1 MRCPVKDSLAVRGT
15 SLNDLPCRQP
25 SFITNVKVFHSFA
38 LLLPVSIV
46 LQIVLVSFWSSALPL
61 FHHPPAPAPLTP
73 PTNDIIIIRRIN
85 VNFYMLTETVT
96 TMKTKNDLHKLLLS
110 IDHRGYPAYKE
121 TRGKW
126 SYGNY
131 ILSIDHVQGDP
142 FASPSNVSVI
152 VPGSVARFPR
162 EYFAP
167 GHRLITLQDT
177 LLRLFGKEI
186 RGRERRRDGSGKSGL
201 IDVSRPGQEVLE
213 RTACRVDPRSGDV
226 TVRFEIGFP
235 ANGRSINA
243 RALIQILDEFLP
255 EAVSSSLICQN
266 IDAGKLLDAI
276 NLSDDQAYI
285 RSVLDQNG
293 LCAFVGDGSVLP
305 RVSGVSSLPMKDA
318 VPFVSPEAMAVTLTL
333 PHAGTMRG
341 MGVRKGVTLIVGGG
355 YHGKSTLL
363 GALEKGVYDHIRGD
377 GREYVITDG
386 SAVKVRAEDGR
397 CITNVDISLF
407 IRDLPNGKDTVRFST
422 EDASGSTSQAA
433 NVIESV
439 ESGAKLLLIDEDT
452 SATNF
457 MVRDELM
464 ARVVSGD
471 KEPITPFISRI
482 RDLYEKAGI
491 STILV
496 AGSSGAFFHVADTV
510 VQMDRYIPV
519 EITDRAKMAASGLD
533 SSAEAD
539 AGAPTDSD
547 SGSGTT
553 AASIPASASADVYRA
568 SGFRLPSVP
577 RVPNKNNALLRE
589 GRIKTKVLSNSSFLI
604 AHDELDLRGL
614 EQLVDREQVAALA
627 QVLKYMEL
635 HLIDGRTPFGEVV
648 DRMLA
653 LIDSRGLE
661 ELFDGS
667 TVRCGLAG
675 VRKAE
680 IAGMLNRYR
689 RL

>member
-1 MRCPVKDSLAVRGT
+1 META
-15 SLNDLPCRQP
+15 
-25 SFITNVKVFHSFA
+25 I
-38 LLLPVSIV
+38 
-46 LQIVLVSFWSSALPL
+46 
-61 FHHPPAPAPLTP
+61 
-73 PTNDIIIIRRIN
+73 DIISRRYSHN
-85 VNFYMLTETVT
+85 TRECPPLLALNSFTETVI
-96 TMKTKNDLHKLLLS
+96 TMKTKDDLRKLLLS
-110 IDHRGYPAYKE
+110 IDHRGYPAYKD

-152 VPGSVARFPR
+152 VPGRVARFPR
-162 EYFAP
+162 EYTAP
-167 GHRLITLQDT
+167 GHRLITLQDM
-177 LLRLFGKEI
+177 LLRLFDREI

-213 RTACRVDPRSGDV
+213 RTACRVDPDSGDV

-243 RALIQILDEFLP
+243 RPLIQILEEFLP
-255 EAVSSSLICQN
+255 AAVSSSLLYQN
-266 IDAGKLLDAI
+266 IDHTKLLDAI

-285 RSVLDQNG
+285 RGVLNQNG

-318 VPFVSPEAMAVTLTL
+318 VPFVSPEALAVSLTL

-363 GALEKGVYDHIRGD
+363 SALEKGVYDHIRGD
-377 GREYVITDG
+377 GREYVITDE

-397 CITNVDISLF
+397 SITNVDISLF
-407 IRDLPNGKDTVRFST
+407 IRDLPNGKDTAGFST

-439 ESGAKLLLIDEDT
+439 QAGAKLLLIDEDT

-482 RDLYEKAGI
+482 RDLYEEAGV

-510 VQMDRYIPV
+510 IQMDRYIPV
-519 EITDRAKMAASGLD
+519 EITERAKAAASGPD
-533 SSAEAD
+533 F
-539 AGAPTDSD
+539 APV
-547 SGSGTT
+547 
-553 AASIPASASADVYRA
+553 SASAGVYRA
-568 SGFRLPSVP
+568 SGFRLPSAP
-577 RVPNKNNALLRE
+577 RIPSKNKALLRE
-589 GRIKTKVLSNSSFLI
+589 GRIKTKVLSNNSFLL

-614 EQLVDREQVAALA
+614 EQLVDREQAAALA
-627 QVLKYMEL
+627 LVLKYMEL
-635 HLIDGRTPFGEVV
+635 HLIDGQTPFDEVV

-661 ELFDGS
+661 EVFDGS
-667 TVRCGLAG
+667 VVRCGLAG

-689 RL
+689 KL

>member
-1 MRCPVKDSLAVRGT
+1 META
-15 SLNDLPCRQP
+15 
-25 SFITNVKVFHSFA
+25 I
-38 LLLPVSIV
+38 
-46 LQIVLVSFWSSALPL
+46 
-61 FHHPPAPAPLTP
+61 
-73 PTNDIIIIRRIN
+73 DIISRRYSHN
-85 VNFYMLTETVT
+85 TRECPPLLALNSFTETVI
-96 TMKTKNDLHKLLLS
+96 TMKTKDDLRKLLLS
-110 IDHRGYPAYKE
+110 IDHRGYPAYKD

-152 VPGSVARFPR
+152 VPGRVARFPR
-162 EYFAP
+162 EYTAP
-167 GHRLITLQDT
+167 GHRLITLQDM
-177 LLRLFGKEI
+177 LLRLFDREI

-213 RTACRVDPRSGDV
+213 RTACRVDPDSGDV

-243 RALIQILDEFLP
+243 RPLIQILEEFLP
-255 EAVSSSLICQN
+255 AAVSSSLLYQN
-266 IDAGKLLDAI
+266 IDHRKLLDAI

-285 RSVLDQNG
+285 RCVLNQNG

-318 VPFVSPEAMAVTLTL
+318 VPFVSPEALAVSLTL

-363 GALEKGVYDHIRGD
+363 SALEKGVYDHIRGD
-377 GREYVITDG
+377 GREYVITDE

-397 CITNVDISLF
+397 SITNVDISLF
-407 IRDLPNGKDTVRFST
+407 IRDLPNGKDTAGFST

-439 ESGAKLLLIDEDT
+439 QAGAKLLLIDEDT

-482 RDLYEKAGI
+482 RDLYEEAGV

-510 VQMDRYIPV
+510 IQMDRYIPV
-519 EITDRAKMAASGLD
+519 EITERAKAAASGPD
-533 SSAEAD
+533 F
-539 AGAPTDSD
+539 APV
-547 SGSGTT
+547 
-553 AASIPASASADVYRA
+553 SASAGVYRA
-568 SGFRLPSVP
+568 SGFRLPSAP
-577 RVPNKNNALLRE
+577 RIPSKNKALLRE
-589 GRIKTKVLSNSSFLI
+589 GRIKTKVLSNNSFLLS
-604 AHDELDLRGL
+604 HDEVDLRGL
-614 EQLVDREQVAALA
+614 EQLVDREQVAALS
-627 QVLKYMEL
+627 QILKYMEL
-635 HLIDGRTPFGEVV
+635 HLADGRTSFEEVV
-648 DRMLA
+648 DRILA
-653 LIDSRGLE
+653 LIDSQGLE

-667 TVRCGLAG
+667 TVRCGLAS
-675 VRKAE
+675 VRRAE

-689 RL
+689 KL

>member
-1 MRCPVKDSLAVRGT
+1 META
-15 SLNDLPCRQP
+15 
-25 SFITNVKVFHSFA
+25 I
-38 LLLPVSIV
+38 
-46 LQIVLVSFWSSALPL
+46 
-61 FHHPPAPAPLTP
+61 
-73 PTNDIIIIRRIN
+73 DIISRRYSHN
-85 VNFYMLTETVT
+85 TRECPPLLALNSFTETVI
-96 TMKTKNDLHKLLLS
+96 TMKTKDDLRKLLLS
-110 IDHRGYPAYKE
+110 IDHRGYPAYKD

-152 VPGSVARFPR
+152 VPGRVARFPR
-162 EYFAP
+162 EYTAP
-167 GHRLITLQDT
+167 GHRLITLQDM
-177 LLRLFGKEI
+177 LLRLFDREI

-213 RTACRVDPRSGDV
+213 RTACRVDPDSGDV

-243 RALIQILDEFLP
+243 RPLIQILEEFLP
-255 EAVSSSLICQN
+255 AAVSSSLLYQN
-266 IDAGKLLDAI
+266 IDRRKLLDAI

-285 RSVLDQNG
+285 RGVLNQNG

-318 VPFVSPEAMAVTLTL
+318 VPFVSPEALAVSLTL

-363 GALEKGVYDHIRGD
+363 SALEKGVYDHIRGD
-377 GREYVITDG
+377 GREYVITDE

-397 CITNVDISLF
+397 SITNVDISLF
-407 IRDLPNGKDTVRFST
+407 IRDLPNGKDTAGFST

-439 ESGAKLLLIDEDT
+439 QAGAKLLLIDEAT

-482 RDLYEKAGI
+482 RDLYEEAGV

-510 VQMDRYIPV
+510 IQMDRYIPV
-519 EITDRAKMAASGLD
+519 EITERAKAAASGPD
-533 SSAEAD
+533 F
-539 AGAPTDSD
+539 APV
-547 SGSGTT
+547 
-553 AASIPASASADVYRA
+553 SASAGVYRA
-568 SGFRLPSVP
+568 SGFRLPSAP
-577 RVPNKNNALLRE
+577 RIPSKNKALLRE
-589 GRIKTKVLSNSSFLI
+589 GRIKTKVLSNNSFLL

-614 EQLVDREQVAALA
+614 EQLVDREQAAALA
-627 QVLKYMEL
+627 LVLKYMEL
-635 HLIDGRTPFGEVV
+635 HLIDGQTPFDEVV

-667 TVRCGLAG
+667 VVRCGLAG

-689 RL
+689 KL

>member
-1 MRCPVKDSLAVRGT
+1 MRTRAA
-15 SLNDLPCRQP
+15 
-25 SFITNVKVFHSFA
+25 HFA
-38 LLLPVSIV
+38 GLELY
-46 LQIVLVSFWSSALPL
+46 L
-61 FHHPPAPAPLTP
+61 F
-73 PTNDIIIIRRIN
+73 
-85 VNFYMLTETVT
+85 TETVI
-96 TMKTKNDLHKLLLS
+96 TMKTKDDLRKLLLS
-110 IDHRGYPAYKE
+110 IDHRGYPAYKD

-152 VPGSVARFPR
+152 VPGLVARFPR
-162 EYFAP
+162 EYTAP
-167 GHRLITLQDT
+167 GHRLITLQDM
-177 LLRLFGKEI
+177 LLRLFDREI

-213 RTACRVDPRSGDV
+213 RTACRVDPDSGDV

-243 RALIQILDEFLP
+243 RPLIQILEEFLP
-255 EAVSSSLICQN
+255 AAVSSSLLYQN
-266 IDAGKLLDAI
+266 IDHRKLLDAI

-285 RSVLDQNG
+285 RGVLNQNG

-318 VPFVSPEAMAVTLTL
+318 VPFVSPEALAVSLTL

-363 GALEKGVYDHIRGD
+363 SALEKGVYDHIRGD
-377 GREYVITDG
+377 GREYVITDE

-397 CITNVDISLF
+397 SITNVDISLF
-407 IRDLPNGKDTVRFST
+407 IRDLPNGKDTAGFST

-439 ESGAKLLLIDEDT
+439 QAGAKLLLIDEDT

-482 RDLYEKAGI
+482 RDLYEEAGV

-510 VQMDRYIPV
+510 IQMDRYIPV
-519 EITDRAKMAASGLD
+519 EITERAKAAASGPD
-533 SSAEAD
+533 F
-539 AGAPTDSD
+539 APV
-547 SGSGTT
+547 
-553 AASIPASASADVYRA
+553 SASAGVYRA
-568 SGFRLPSVP
+568 SGFRLPSAP
-577 RVPNKNNALLRE
+577 RIPSKNKALLRE
-589 GRIKTKVLSNSSFLI
+589 GRIKTKVLSNNSFLL

-614 EQLVDREQVAALA
+614 EQLVDREQAAALA
-627 QVLKYMEL
+627 LVLKYMEL
-635 HLIDGRTPFGEVV
+635 HLIDGQTPFDEVV

-667 TVRCGLAG
+667 VVRCGLAG

-689 RL
+689 KL

>member
-1 MRCPVKDSLAVRGT
+1 MRTRAA
-15 SLNDLPCRQP
+15 
-25 SFITNVKVFHSFA
+25 HFA
-38 LLLPVSIV
+38 G
-46 LQIVLVSFWSSALPL
+46 LQLYL
-61 FHHPPAPAPLTP
+61 F
-73 PTNDIIIIRRIN
+73 
-85 VNFYMLTETVT
+85 TETVI
-96 TMKTKNDLHKLLLS
+96 TMKTKDDLRKLLLS
-110 IDHRGYPAYKE
+110 IDHRGYPAYKD

-152 VPGSVARFPR
+152 VPGRVARFPR
-162 EYFAP
+162 EYTAP
-167 GHRLITLQDT
+167 GHRLITLQDM
-177 LLRLFGKEI
+177 LLRLFDREI

-213 RTACRVDPRSGDV
+213 RTACRVDPDSGDV

-243 RALIQILDEFLP
+243 RPLIQILEEFLP
-255 EAVSSSLICQN
+255 AAVSSSLLYQN
-266 IDAGKLLDAI
+266 IDHRKLLDAI

-285 RSVLDQNG
+285 RGVLNQNG

-318 VPFVSPEAMAVTLTL
+318 VPFVSPEALAVSLTL

-363 GALEKGVYDHIRGD
+363 SALEKGVYDHIRGD
-377 GREYVITDG
+377 GREYVITDE

-397 CITNVDISLF
+397 SITNVDISLF
-407 IRDLPNGKDTVRFST
+407 IRDLPNGKDTAGFST

-439 ESGAKLLLIDEDT
+439 QAGAKLLLIDEDT

-482 RDLYEKAGI
+482 RDLYEEAGV

-510 VQMDRYIPV
+510 IQMDRYIPV
-519 EITDRAKMAASGLD
+519 EITERAKAAASGPD
-533 SSAEAD
+533 F
-539 AGAPTDSD
+539 APV
-547 SGSGTT
+547 
-553 AASIPASASADVYRA
+553 SASAGVYRA
-568 SGFRLPSVP
+568 SGFRLPSAP
-577 RVPNKNNALLRE
+577 RIPSKNKALLRE
-589 GRIKTKVLSNSSFLI
+589 GRIKTKVLSNNSFLL

-614 EQLVDREQVAALA
+614 EQLVDREQAAALA
-627 QVLKYMEL
+627 LVLKYMEL
-635 HLIDGRTPFGEVV
+635 HLIDGQTPFDEVV

-667 TVRCGLAG
+667 TVRCGLAS
-675 VRKAE
+675 VRRAE

-689 RL
+689 KL

>member
-1 MRCPVKDSLAVRGT
+1 MK
-15 SLNDLPCRQP
+15 
-25 SFITNVKVFHSFA
+25 TNV
-38 LLLPVSIV
+38 
-46 LQIVLVSFWSSALPL
+46 
-61 FHHPPAPAPLTP
+61 
-73 PTNDIIIIRRIN
+73 
-85 VNFYMLTETVT
+85 
-96 TMKTKNDLHKLLLS
+96 DLRKLLLS
-110 IDHRGYPAYKE
+110 IDHRGYPAYKD

-126 SYGNY
+126 SFGNY

-142 FASPSNVSVI
+142 FAAPSNVSVI
-152 VPGSVARFPR
+152 VPGRVARFPQ
-162 EYFAP
+162 EYTAP
-167 GHRLITLQDT
+167 GYRLITLEDM
-177 LLRLFGKEI
+177 LLRLFGRELQ
-186 RGRERRRDGSGKSGL
+186 GRERRREGSGKSGL

-213 RTACRVDPRSGDV
+213 RTACRVDPGNGDV

-243 RALIQILDEFLP
+243 RPLIQILEEFLP
-255 EAVSSSLICQN
+255 AAVSSSLIYQN
-266 IDAGKLLDAI
+266 LDHRKLLDAI

-305 RVSGVSSLPMKDA
+305 RMSGVSSLPMKDA
-318 VPFVSPEAMAVTLTL
+318 VPFVSPEALAVSLTL

-363 GALEKGVYDHIRGD
+363 SALEKGVYDHIRGD

-397 CITNVDISLF
+397 SITNVDISLF

-433 NVIESV
+433 SVIESV
-439 ESGAKLLLIDEDT
+439 EAGAKLLLIDEDT

-464 ARVVSGD
+464 ARVVSGE

-482 RDLYEKAGI
+482 RDLYEKAGV

-496 AGSSGAFFHVADTV
+496 VGSSGAFFHVADTV

-519 EITDRAKMAASGLD
+519 EITDRAKEAAL
-533 SSAEAD
+533 AV
-539 AGAPTDSD
+539 D
-547 SGSGTT
+547 SGSG
-553 AASIPASASADVYRA
+553 SAPADVYRA
-568 SGFRLPSVP
+568 SGFRLPSAQ
-577 RVPNKNNALLRE
+577 RVPSKNNALLRE
-589 GRIKTKVLSNSSFLI
+589 GRIKTKVLSNNSFLL

-614 EQLVDREQVAALA
+614 EQLVDREQAASLA
-627 QVLKYMEL
+627 QILKYMEL
-635 HLIDGRTPFGEVV
+635 HLIDGRMSFEEAI

-667 TVRCGLAG
+667 TVRCGLAS

-680 IAGMLNRYR
+680 VAGMLNRYR
-689 RL
+689 KLS

>member
-1 MRCPVKDSLAVRGT
+1 META
-15 SLNDLPCRQP
+15 
-25 SFITNVKVFHSFA
+25 I
-38 LLLPVSIV
+38 
-46 LQIVLVSFWSSALPL
+46 
-61 FHHPPAPAPLTP
+61 
-73 PTNDIIIIRRIN
+73 DIISRRYSHN
-85 VNFYMLTETVT
+85 TRECPPLLALNSFTETVI
-96 TMKTKNDLHKLLLS
+96 TMKTKDDLRKLLLS
-110 IDHRGYPAYKE
+110 IDHRGYPAYKD

-152 VPGSVARFPR
+152 VPGRVARFPR
-162 EYFAP
+162 EYTAP
-167 GHRLITLQDT
+167 GHRLITLQDM
-177 LLRLFGKEI
+177 LLRLFDREI

-201 IDVSRPGQEVLE
+201 IDVSRPRQEVLE
-213 RTACRVDPRSGDV
+213 RTACRVDPDSGDV

-243 RALIQILDEFLP
+243 RPLIQILEEFLP
-255 EAVSSSLICQN
+255 AAVSSSLLYQN
-266 IDAGKLLDAI
+266 IDHRKLLDAI

-285 RSVLDQNG
+285 RGVLNQNG

-318 VPFVSPEAMAVTLTL
+318 VPFVSPEALTL
-333 PHAGTMRG
+333 PHAGTVRG

-363 GALEKGVYDHIRGD
+363 SALEKGVYDHIRGD
-377 GREYVITDG
+377 GREYVITDE

-397 CITNVDISLF
+397 SITNVDISLF
-407 IRDLPNGKDTVRFST
+407 IRDLPNGKDTAGFST

-439 ESGAKLLLIDEDT
+439 QAGAKLLLIDEDT

-482 RDLYEKAGI
+482 RDLYEEAGV

-510 VQMDRYIPV
+510 IQMDRYIPV
-519 EITDRAKMAASGLD
+519 EITERAKAAASGPD
-533 SSAEAD
+533 F
-539 AGAPTDSD
+539 APV
-547 SGSGTT
+547 
-553 AASIPASASADVYRA
+553 SASAGVYRA
-568 SGFRLPSVP
+568 SGFRLPSAP
-577 RVPNKNNALLRE
+577 RIPSKNKALLRE
-589 GRIKTKVLSNSSFLI
+589 GRIKTKVLSNNSFLL

-614 EQLVDREQVAALA
+614 EQLVDREQAAALA
-627 QVLKYMEL
+627 LVLKYMEL
-635 HLIDGRTPFGEVV
+635 HLIDGQTPFDEVV

-667 TVRCGLAG
+667 VVRCGLAG

-689 RL
+689 KL

>member
-1 MRCPVKDSLAVRGT
+1 
-15 SLNDLPCRQP
+15 
-25 SFITNVKVFHSFA
+25 
-38 LLLPVSIV
+38 
-46 LQIVLVSFWSSALPL
+46 
-61 FHHPPAPAPLTP
+61 
-73 PTNDIIIIRRIN
+73 
-85 VNFYMLTETVT
+85 
-96 TMKTKNDLHKLLLS
+96 MKTNEDLRKLLLS
-110 IDHRGYPAYKE
+110 IDHRGYPAYKD

-126 SYGNY
+126 SFGNY

-142 FASPSNVSVI
+142 FAAPSNVSVI
-152 VPGSVARFPR
+152 VPGRVARFPR
-162 EYFAP
+162 EYTDP
-167 GHRLITLQDT
+167 VHRLITLQDM
-177 LLRLFGKEI
+177 LLRLFGKEL
-186 RGRERRRDGSGKSGL
+186 RGRERRREGSGKSGL
-201 IDVSRPGQEVLE
+201 VDVSRPGQEVLE
-213 RTACRVDPRSGDV
+213 RTACRVDPGSGDV

-235 ANGRSINA
+235 ANGRTINA
-243 RALIQILDEFLP
+243 RPLIQILDEFLP
-255 EAVSSSLICQN
+255 EAVSSSLIYQN
-266 IDAGKLLDAI
+266 IDQGKLLDAI

-305 RVSGVSSLPMKDA
+305 RLSGVSSLPMKDA
-318 VPFVSPEAMAVTLTL
+318 VPFVSPKALAVSLTL
-333 PHAGTMRG
+333 PHAGTVRG

-363 GALEKGVYDHIRGD
+363 SALEKGVYDHIRGD

-397 CITNVDISLF
+397 SIRNVDISLF

-439 ESGAKLLLIDEDT
+439 EAGAKLLLIDEDT

-464 ARVVSGD
+464 AKVVSGD

-482 RDLYEKAGI
+482 RDLYEKAGV

-510 VQMDRYIPV
+510 VQMDKYIPV
-519 EITDRAKMAASGLD
+519 EITEKAKEAASSPDFG
-533 SSAEAD
+533 
-539 AGAPTDSD
+539 
-547 SGSGTT
+547 SGSV
-553 AASIPASASADVYRA
+553 SASADVYRA
-568 SGFRLPSVP
+568 SRFRLPSEL
-577 RVPNKNNALLRE
+577 RVPSKNNALLRE
-589 GRIKTKVLSNSSFLI
+589 GRVKTKLLSNNSFLLS
-604 AHDELDLRGL
+604 HDEVDLRGL
-614 EQLVDREQVAALA
+614 EQLVDREQAASLA
-627 QVLKYMEL
+627 QILKYMEL
-635 HLIDGRTPFGEVV
+635 HLVDGRTPFEEVV
-648 DRMLA
+648 DRILA

-667 TVRCGLAG
+667 TVRCGLAS
-675 VRKAE
+675 VRRAE

-689 RL
+689 KL

>member
-1 MRCPVKDSLAVRGT
+1 META
-15 SLNDLPCRQP
+15 
-25 SFITNVKVFHSFA
+25 I
-38 LLLPVSIV
+38 
-46 LQIVLVSFWSSALPL
+46 
-61 FHHPPAPAPLTP
+61 
-73 PTNDIIIIRRIN
+73 DIISRRYSHN
-85 VNFYMLTETVT
+85 TRECPPLLALNSFTETVI
-96 TMKTKNDLHKLLLS
+96 TMKTKDDLRKLLLS
-110 IDHRGYPAYKE
+110 IDHRGYPAYKD

-152 VPGSVARFPR
+152 VPGRVARFPR
-162 EYFAP
+162 EYTAP
-167 GHRLITLQDT
+167 GHRLITLQDM
-177 LLRLFGKEI
+177 LLRLFGREI
-186 RGRERRRDGSGKSGL
+186 RARERRRDGSGKSGL
-201 IDVSRPGQEVLE
+201 IDISRPGQEVLE
-213 RTACRVDPRSGDV
+213 RTACRVDPDSGDV

-243 RALIQILDEFLP
+243 RPLIQILEEFLP
-255 EAVSSSLICQN
+255 AAVSSSLLYQN
-266 IDAGKLLDAI
+266 IDHRKLLDAI

-285 RSVLDQNG
+285 RGVLNQNG

-318 VPFVSPEAMAVTLTL
+318 VPFVSPEALAVSLTL
-333 PHAGTMRG
+333 PHAGTVRG

-363 GALEKGVYDHIRGD
+363 SALEKGVYDHIRGD
-377 GREYVITDG
+377 GREYVITDE

-397 CITNVDISLF
+397 SITNVDISLF
-407 IRDLPNGKDTVRFST
+407 IRDLPNGKDTAGFST

-439 ESGAKLLLIDEDT
+439 QAGAKLLLIDEDT

-482 RDLYEKAGI
+482 RDLYEEAGV

-510 VQMDRYIPV
+510 IQMDRYIPV
-519 EITDRAKMAASGLD
+519 EITERAKAAASGPD
-533 SSAEAD
+533 F
-539 AGAPTDSD
+539 APV
-547 SGSGTT
+547 
-553 AASIPASASADVYRA
+553 SASAGVYRA
-568 SGFRLPSVP
+568 SGFRLPSAP
-577 RVPNKNNALLRE
+577 RIPSKNKALLRE
-589 GRIKTKVLSNSSFLI
+589 GRIKTKVLSNNSFLL

-614 EQLVDREQVAALA
+614 EQLVDREQAAALA
-627 QVLKYMEL
+627 LVLKYMEL
-635 HLIDGRTPFGEVV
+635 HLIDGQTPFDEVV

-667 TVRCGLAG
+667 VVRCGLAG

-689 RL
+689 KL

>member
-1 MRCPVKDSLAVRGT
+1 METAIDIPLLA
-15 SLNDLPCRQP
+15 LN
-25 SFITNVKVFHSFA
+25 SF
-38 LLLPVSIV
+38 
-46 LQIVLVSFWSSALPL
+46 
-61 FHHPPAPAPLTP
+61 
-73 PTNDIIIIRRIN
+73 
-85 VNFYMLTETVT
+85 TETVI
-96 TMKTKNDLHKLLLS
+96 TMKTKDDLRKLLLS
-110 IDHRGYPAYKE
+110 IDHRGYPAYKD

-152 VPGSVARFPR
+152 VPGRVARFPR
-162 EYFAP
+162 EYTAP
-167 GHRLITLQDT
+167 GHRLITLQDM
-177 LLRLFGKEI
+177 LLRLFDREI

-213 RTACRVDPRSGDV
+213 RTACRVDPDSGDV

-243 RALIQILDEFLP
+243 RPLIQILEEFLP
-255 EAVSSSLICQN
+255 AAVSSSLLYQN
-266 IDAGKLLDAI
+266 IDHRKLLDAI

-285 RSVLDQNG
+285 RGVLNQNG

-318 VPFVSPEAMAVTLTL
+318 VPFVSPEALAVSLTL

-363 GALEKGVYDHIRGD
+363 SALEKGVYDHIRGD
-377 GREYVITDG
+377 GREYVITDE

-397 CITNVDISLF
+397 SITNVDISLF
-407 IRDLPNGKDTVRFST
+407 IRDLPNGKDTAGFST

-439 ESGAKLLLIDEDT
+439 QAGAKLLLIDEDT

-482 RDLYEKAGI
+482 RDLYEEAGV

-510 VQMDRYIPV
+510 IQMDRYIPV
-519 EITDRAKMAASGLD
+519 EITERAKAAASGPD
-533 SSAEAD
+533 F
-539 AGAPTDSD
+539 APV
-547 SGSGTT
+547 
-553 AASIPASASADVYRA
+553 SASAGVYRA
-568 SGFRLPSVP
+568 SGFRLPSAP
-577 RVPNKNNALLRE
+577 RIPSKNKALLRE
-589 GRIKTKVLSNSSFLI
+589 GRIKTKVLSNNSFLL

-614 EQLVDREQVAALA
+614 EQLVDREQAAALA
-627 QVLKYMEL
+627 LVLKYMEL
-635 HLIDGRTPFGEVV
+635 HLIDGQTPFDEVV

-667 TVRCGLAG
+667 VVRCGLAG

-689 RL
+689 KL

>member
-1 MRCPVKDSLAVRGT
+1 META
-15 SLNDLPCRQP
+15 
-25 SFITNVKVFHSFA
+25 I
-38 LLLPVSIV
+38 
-46 LQIVLVSFWSSALPL
+46 
-61 FHHPPAPAPLTP
+61 
-73 PTNDIIIIRRIN
+73 DIISRRYSHN
-85 VNFYMLTETVT
+85 TRECPPLLALNSFTETVI
-96 TMKTKNDLHKLLLS
+96 TMKTKDDLRKLLLS
-110 IDHRGYPAYKE
+110 IDHRGYPAYKD

-142 FASPSNVSVI
+142 FASPSNISVI
-152 VPGSVARFPR
+152 VPGRVARFPR
-162 EYFAP
+162 EYTAP
-167 GHRLITLQDT
+167 GHRLITLQDM
-177 LLRLFGKEI
+177 LLRLFDREI

-213 RTACRVDPRSGDV
+213 RTACRVDPDSGDV

-243 RALIQILDEFLP
+243 RPLIQILEEFLP
-255 EAVSSSLICQN
+255 AAVSSSLLYQN
-266 IDAGKLLDAI
+266 IDHRKLLDAI

-285 RSVLDQNG
+285 RGVLNQNG

-318 VPFVSPEAMAVTLTL
+318 VPFVSPEALAVSLTL

-363 GALEKGVYDHIRGD
+363 SALEKGVYDHIRGD
-377 GREYVITDG
+377 GREYVITDE

-397 CITNVDISLF
+397 SITNVDISLF
-407 IRDLPNGKDTVRFST
+407 IRDLPNGKDTAGFST

-439 ESGAKLLLIDEDT
+439 QAGAKLLLIDEDT

-482 RDLYEKAGI
+482 RDLYEEAGV

-510 VQMDRYIPV
+510 IQMDRYIPV
-519 EITDRAKMAASGLD
+519 EITERAKAAASGPD
-533 SSAEAD
+533 F
-539 AGAPTDSD
+539 APF
-547 SGSGTT
+547 
-553 AASIPASASADVYRA
+553 SASAGVYRA
-568 SGFRLPSVP
+568 SGFRLPSAP
-577 RVPNKNNALLRE
+577 RIPSKNKALLRE
-589 GRIKTKVLSNSSFLI
+589 GRIKTKVLSNNSFLL

-614 EQLVDREQVAALA
+614 EQLVDREQAAALA
-627 QVLKYMEL
+627 LVLKYMEL
-635 HLIDGRTPFGEVV
+635 HLIDGQTPFDEVV

-667 TVRCGLAG
+667 VVRCGLAG

-689 RL
+689 KL

>member
-1 MRCPVKDSLAVRGT
+1 
-15 SLNDLPCRQP
+15 
-25 SFITNVKVFHSFA
+25 
-38 LLLPVSIV
+38 
-46 LQIVLVSFWSSALPL
+46 
-61 FHHPPAPAPLTP
+61 
-73 PTNDIIIIRRIN
+73 
-85 VNFYMLTETVT
+85 
-96 TMKTKNDLHKLLLS
+96 MKTNEDLRKLLLS
-110 IDHRGYPAYKE
+110 IDHRGYPAYKD

-142 FASPSNVSVI
+142 FAAPSNVSVI
-152 VPGSVARFPR
+152 VPGRVARFPQ
-162 EYFAP
+162 EYTAP
-167 GHRLITLQDT
+167 GHRLITLQDM
-177 LLRLFGKEI
+177 LLRLFGKEL
-186 RGRERRRDGSGKSGL
+186 RGRERRREGSGKSGL
-201 IDVSRPGQEVLE
+201 VDVSRPGQEVLE
-213 RTACRVDPRSGDV
+213 RTACRVDPGSGDV

-235 ANGRSINA
+235 ANGRTINA
-243 RALIQILDEFLP
+243 RPLIQILDEFLP
-255 EAVSSSLICQN
+255 EAVSSSLIYQN
-266 IDAGKLLDAI
+266 IDQGKLLDAI

-305 RVSGVSSLPMKDA
+305 RLSGVSSLPMKDA
-318 VPFVSPEAMAVTLTL
+318 VPFVSPEALAVSLTL
-333 PHAGTMRG
+333 PHAGTVRG

-363 GALEKGVYDHIRGD
+363 SALEKGVYDHIRGD

-397 CITNVDISLF
+397 SIKDVDISLF

-439 ESGAKLLLIDEDT
+439 EAGAKLLLIDEDT

-464 ARVVSGD
+464 AKVVSGD

-482 RDLYEKAGI
+482 RDLYEKAGV

-510 VQMDRYIPV
+510 VQMDKYIPV
-519 EITDRAKMAASGLD
+519 EITEKAKEAASAIESSSGFSQD
-533 SSAEAD
+533 S
-539 AGAPTDSD
+539 AP
-547 SGSGTT
+547 GT
-553 AASIPASASADVYRA
+553 ASTPADVYRA
-568 SGFRLPSVP
+568 PGFSLPAALRIPS
-577 RVPNKNNALLRE
+577 KNNALLRE
-589 GRIKTKVLSNSSFLI
+589 GRVKTKVLSNNSFLLS
-604 AHDELDLRGL
+604 HDEVDLRGL
-614 EQLVDREQVAALA
+614 EQLVDREQVAALS
-627 QVLKYMEL
+627 QILKYMEL
-635 HLIDGRTPFGEVV
+635 HLVDGRTPFEEVV
-648 DRMLA
+648 DRILA

-667 TVRCGLAG
+667 TVRCGLAS
-675 VRKAE
+675 VRRAE

-689 RL
+689 KL

>member
-1 MRCPVKDSLAVRGT
+1 META
-15 SLNDLPCRQP
+15 
-25 SFITNVKVFHSFA
+25 I
-38 LLLPVSIV
+38 
-46 LQIVLVSFWSSALPL
+46 
-61 FHHPPAPAPLTP
+61 
-73 PTNDIIIIRRIN
+73 DIISRRYSHN
-85 VNFYMLTETVT
+85 TRECPPLLALNSFTETVI
-96 TMKTKNDLHKLLLS
+96 TMKTKDDLRKLLLS
-110 IDHRGYPAYKE
+110 IDHRGYPAYKD

-152 VPGSVARFPR
+152 VPGRVARFPR
-162 EYFAP
+162 EYTAP
-167 GHRLITLQDT
+167 GHRLITLQDM
-177 LLRLFGKEI
+177 LLRLFDREI

-213 RTACRVDPRSGDV
+213 RTACRVDPDSGDV

-243 RALIQILDEFLP
+243 RPLIQILEEFLP
-255 EAVSSSLICQN
+255 AAVSSSLLYQN
-266 IDAGKLLDAI
+266 IDRRKLLDAI

-285 RSVLDQNG
+285 RGVLNQNG

-318 VPFVSPEAMAVTLTL
+318 VPFVSPEALAVSLTL

-363 GALEKGVYDHIRGD
+363 SALEKGVYDHIRGD
-377 GREYVITDG
+377 GREYVITDE

-397 CITNVDISLF
+397 SITNVDISLF
-407 IRDLPNGKDTVRFST
+407 IRDLPNGKDTAGFST

-439 ESGAKLLLIDEDT
+439 QAGAKLLLIDEDT

-482 RDLYEKAGI
+482 RDLYEEAGV

-510 VQMDRYIPV
+510 IQMDRYIPV
-519 EITDRAKMAASGLD
+519 EITERAKAAASGPD
-533 SSAEAD
+533 F
-539 AGAPTDSD
+539 APV
-547 SGSGTT
+547 
-553 AASIPASASADVYRA
+553 SASAGVYRA
-568 SGFRLPSVP
+568 SGFRLPSAP
-577 RVPNKNNALLRE
+577 RIPSKNKALLRE
-589 GRIKTKVLSNSSFLI
+589 GRIKTKVLSNNSFLL

-614 EQLVDREQVAALA
+614 EQLVDREQAAALA
-627 QVLKYMEL
+627 LVLKYMEL
-635 HLIDGRTPFGEVV
+635 HLIDGQTPFDEVV

-667 TVRCGLAG
+667 VVRCGLAG

-689 RL
+689 KL

>member
-1 MRCPVKDSLAVRGT
+1 MKSKD
-15 SLNDLPCRQP
+15 DLR
-25 SFITNVKVFHSFA
+25 
-38 LLLPVSIV
+38 
-46 LQIVLVSFWSSALPL
+46 
-61 FHHPPAPAPLTP
+61 
-73 PTNDIIIIRRIN
+73 
-85 VNFYMLTETVT
+85 
-96 TMKTKNDLHKLLLS
+96 KLLLS
-110 IDHRGYPAYKE
+110 IDHRGYPAYKD

-126 SYGNY
+126 SFGNY

-142 FASPSNVSVI
+142 FAAPSNVSVI
-152 VPGSVARFPR
+152 VPGRVARFPR

-167 GHRLITLQDT
+167 GHRLITLQDM

-213 RTACRVDPRSGDV
+213 RTACRVDPQSGDV

-243 RALIQILDEFLP
+243 RALIQILEDFLP
-255 EAVSSSLICQN
+255 EAVSSSLIYQN
-266 IDAGKLLDAI
+266 INAGKLSDAI

-318 VPFVSPEAMAVTLTL
+318 VPFVSPEALAVSLTL

-341 MGVRKGVTLIVGGG
+341 MGVRKGVTLVVGGG

-397 CITNVDISLF
+397 SITNVDISLF

-439 ESGAKLLLIDEDT
+439 EAGAKLLLIDEDT

-482 RDLYEKAGI
+482 RDLYEKAGV

-510 VQMDRYIPV
+510 VQMDRYKPV
-519 EITDRAKMAASGLD
+519 EITDRAKEAASGRD
-533 SSAEAD
+533 FSS
-539 AGAPTDSD
+539 GTGGSSC
-547 SGSGTT
+547 SGSASGTG
-553 AASIPASASADVYRA
+553 AGFFSHSESGSASVSSPTGVYRA
-568 SGFRLPSVP
+568 PGFCLPSEP

-589 GRIKTKVLSNSSFLI
+589 GRIKTKVLSNSSFLL

-635 HLIDGRTPFGEVV
+635 HLIDGRASFGEVV

>member
-1 MRCPVKDSLAVRGT
+1 
-15 SLNDLPCRQP
+15 
-25 SFITNVKVFHSFA
+25 
-38 LLLPVSIV
+38 
-46 LQIVLVSFWSSALPL
+46 
-61 FHHPPAPAPLTP
+61 
-73 PTNDIIIIRRIN
+73 
-85 VNFYMLTETVT
+85 
-96 TMKTKNDLHKLLLS
+96 MKTNEDLRKLLLS
-110 IDHRGYPAYKE
+110 IDHRGYPAYKD

-126 SYGNY
+126 SFGNY

-142 FASPSNVSVI
+142 FAAPSNVSVI
-152 VPGSVARFPR
+152 VPGRVARFPR
-162 EYFAP
+162 EYTDP
-167 GHRLITLQDT
+167 VHRLITLQDM
-177 LLRLFGKEI
+177 LLRLFGKEL
-186 RGRERRRDGSGKSGL
+186 RGRERRREGSGKSGL
-201 IDVSRPGQEVLE
+201 VDVSRPGQEVLE
-213 RTACRVDPRSGDV
+213 RTACRVDPGSGDV

-235 ANGRSINA
+235 ANGRTINA
-243 RALIQILDEFLP
+243 RPLIQILDEFLP
-255 EAVSSSLICQN
+255 EAVSSSLIYQN
-266 IDAGKLLDAI
+266 IDQGKLLDAI

-305 RVSGVSSLPMKDA
+305 RLSGVSSLPMKDA
-318 VPFVSPEAMAVTLTL
+318 VPFVSPKALAVSLTL
-333 PHAGTMRG
+333 PHAGTVRG

-363 GALEKGVYDHIRGD
+363 SALEKGVYDHIRGD

-397 CITNVDISLF
+397 SIRNVDISLF

-439 ESGAKLLLIDEDT
+439 EAGAKLLLIDEDT

-464 ARVVSGD
+464 AKVVSGD

-482 RDLYEKAGI
+482 RDLYEKAGV

-510 VQMDRYIPV
+510 VQMDKYIPV
-519 EITDRAKMAASGLD
+519 EITEKAKEAASSPDFG
-533 SSAEAD
+533 
-539 AGAPTDSD
+539 
-547 SGSGTT
+547 SGSV
-553 AASIPASASADVYRA
+553 SASADVYRA
-568 SGFRLPSVP
+568 SRFRLPSEL
-577 RVPNKNNALLRE
+577 RVPSKNNALLRE
-589 GRIKTKVLSNSSFLI
+589 GRVKTKLLSNNSFLLS
-604 AHDELDLRGL
+604 HDEVDLRGL
-614 EQLVDREQVAALA
+614 EQLVDREQAASLA
-627 QVLKYMEL
+627 QILKYMEL
-635 HLIDGRTPFGEVV
+635 HLIDGRTPFEEVV
-648 DRMLA
+648 DRILA

-667 TVRCGLAG
+667 TVRCGLAS
-675 VRKAE
+675 VRRAE

-689 RL
+689 KL

>member
-1 MRCPVKDSLAVRGT
+1 
-15 SLNDLPCRQP
+15 
-25 SFITNVKVFHSFA
+25 
-38 LLLPVSIV
+38 
-46 LQIVLVSFWSSALPL
+46 
-61 FHHPPAPAPLTP
+61 
-73 PTNDIIIIRRIN
+73 
-85 VNFYMLTETVT
+85 
-96 TMKTKNDLHKLLLS
+96 MKTNEDLRKLLLS
-110 IDHRGYPAYKE
+110 IDHRGYPAYKD

-142 FASPSNVSVI
+142 FAAPSNVSVI
-152 VPGSVARFPR
+152 VPGRVARFPR
-162 EYFAP
+162 EYTDP
-167 GHRLITLQDT
+167 VHRLITLQDM
-177 LLRLFGKEI
+177 LLRLFGKEL
-186 RGRERRRDGSGKSGL
+186 RGRERRREGSGKSGL
-201 IDVSRPGQEVLE
+201 VDVSRPGQEVLE
-213 RTACRVDPRSGDV
+213 RTACRVDPGSGDV

-235 ANGRSINA
+235 ANGRTINA
-243 RALIQILDEFLP
+243 RPLIQILDEFLP
-255 EAVSSSLICQN
+255 EAVSSSLIYQN
-266 IDAGKLLDAI
+266 IDQGKLLDAI

-305 RVSGVSSLPMKDA
+305 RLSGVSSLPMKDA
-318 VPFVSPEAMAVTLTL
+318 VPFVSPEALAVSLTL
-333 PHAGTMRG
+333 PHAGTVRG

-363 GALEKGVYDHIRGD
+363 SALEKGVYDHIRGD

-397 CITNVDISLF
+397 SIKDVDISLF

-439 ESGAKLLLIDEDT
+439 EAGAKLLLIDEDT

-464 ARVVSGD
+464 AKVVSGD

-482 RDLYEKAGI
+482 RDLYEKAGV

-510 VQMDRYIPV
+510 VQMDKYIPV
-519 EITDRAKMAASGLD
+519 EITEKAKEAASAIESSSGFSQD
-533 SSAEAD
+533 S
-539 AGAPTDSD
+539 AP
-547 SGSGTT
+547 GT
-553 AASIPASASADVYRA
+553 ASTPADVYRA
-568 SGFRLPSVP
+568 PGFSLPAALRIPS
-577 RVPNKNNALLRE
+577 KNNALLRE
-589 GRIKTKVLSNSSFLI
+589 GRVKTKVLSNNSFLLS
-604 AHDELDLRGL
+604 HDEVDLRGL
-614 EQLVDREQVAALA
+614 EQLVDREQVAALS
-627 QVLKYMEL
+627 QILKYMEL
-635 HLIDGRTPFGEVV
+635 HLADGRTSFEEVV
-648 DRMLA
+648 DRILA

-667 TVRCGLAG
+667 TVRCGLAS
-675 VRKAE
+675 VRRAE

-689 RL
+689 KL

>member
-1 MRCPVKDSLAVRGT
+1 MGDHGAS
-15 SLNDLPCRQP
+15 
-25 SFITNVKVFHSFA
+25 
-38 LLLPVSIV
+38 
-46 LQIVLVSFWSSALPL
+46 PL
-61 FHHPPAPAPLTP
+61 YYNSKT
-73 PTNDIIIIRRIN
+73 
-85 VNFYMLTETVT
+85 YSETEI
-96 TMKTKNDLHKLLLS
+96 TMKTNEDLRKLLLS
-110 IDHRGYPAYKE
+110 IDHRGYPAYKD

-142 FASPSNVSVI
+142 FAAPSNVSVI
-152 VPGSVARFPR
+152 VPGRVARFPR
-162 EYFAP
+162 EYTAP
-167 GHRLITLQDT
+167 RNRLITLQDM
-177 LLRLFGKEI
+177 LLRLFGKEL
-186 RGRERRRDGSGKSGL
+186 RGRERRREGSGKSGL
-201 IDVSRPGQEVLE
+201 VDVSRPGQEVLE
-213 RTACRVDPRSGDV
+213 RTACCVDPDRGDV

-243 RALIQILDEFLP
+243 RPLIQILEEFLP
-255 EAVSSSLICQN
+255 EAVASSLIYQN
-266 IDAGKLLDAI
+266 IDHRKLLDAI

-305 RVSGVSSLPMKDA
+305 RMSGISSFPMRDA
-318 VPFVSPEAMAVTLTL
+318 VPFVSPEALAVSLTL

-341 MGVRKGVTLIVGGG
+341 MGVRKGITLIVGGG

-377 GREYVITDG
+377 GREYVITDR

-397 CITNVDISLF
+397 SIKDVDISLF

-457 MVRDELM
+457 MVRD
-464 ARVVSGD
+464 

-482 RDLYEKAGI
+482 RDLYEKAGV
-491 STILV
+491 SAILV

-510 VQMDRYIPV
+510 VQMDMYIPV
-519 EITDRAKMAASGLD
+519 EITEKAK
-533 SSAEAD
+533 E
-539 AGAPTDSD
+539 
-547 SGSGTT
+547 
-553 AASIPASASADVYRA
+553 AASIMKSGSAFSQDPTPETVSAPTDVYRA
-568 SGFRLPSVP
+568 PGFRLPSAL
-577 RVPNKNNALLRE
+577 RVPSKNNALLRE
-589 GRIKTKVLSNSSFLI
+589 GRVKTKVLSNNSFLLS
-604 AHDELDLRGL
+604 HDEVDLRGL
-614 EQLVDREQVAALA
+614 EQLVDREQVAALS
-627 QVLKYMEL
+627 QILKYMEL
-635 HLIDGRTPFGEVV
+635 HLADGRTSFEEVV
-648 DRMLA
+648 DRILA

-667 TVRCGLAG
+667 TVRCGLAS
-675 VRKAE
+675 VRRAE

-689 RL
+689 KL

>member
-1 MRCPVKDSLAVRGT
+1 MK
-15 SLNDLPCRQP
+15 
-25 SFITNVKVFHSFA
+25 
-38 LLLPVSIV
+38 
-46 LQIVLVSFWSSALPL
+46 
-61 FHHPPAPAPLTP
+61 
-73 PTNDIIIIRRIN
+73 TND
-85 VNFYMLTETVT
+85 
-96 TMKTKNDLHKLLLS
+96 DLRKLLLS
-110 IDHRGYPAYKE
+110 IDHRGYPAYKD

-126 SYGNY
+126 SFGNY

-152 VPGSVARFPR
+152 VPGRVARFPK
-162 EYFAP
+162 EYTAP
-167 GHRLITLQDT
+167 GHRLITLQDM
-177 LLRLFGKEI
+177 LLRLFGRELQ
-186 RGRERRRDGSGKSGL
+186 GRERRREGSGKSGL

-213 RTACRVDPRSGDV
+213 RTACRVDPGNGDV

-243 RALIQILDEFLP
+243 RPLIQILEEFLP
-255 EAVSSSLICQN
+255 AAVSSSLIYQN
-266 IDAGKLLDAI
+266 LDHRKLLDAI

-305 RVSGVSSLPMKDA
+305 RMSGVSSLPMKDA
-318 VPFVSPEAMAVTLTL
+318 VPFVSPEALAVSLTL

-363 GALEKGVYDHIRGD
+363 SALEKGVYDHIRGD

-397 CITNVDISLF
+397 SITNVDISLF

-433 NVIESV
+433 SVIESV
-439 ESGAKLLLIDEDT
+439 EAGAKLLLIDEDT

-464 ARVVSGD
+464 ARVVSGE

-482 RDLYEKAGI
+482 RDLYEKAGV

-519 EITDRAKMAASGLD
+519 EITDRAKAAAL
-533 SSAEAD
+533 AV
-539 AGAPTDSD
+539 D
-547 SGSGTT
+547 SGSG
-553 AASIPASASADVYRA
+553 SAPADVYRA
-568 SGFRLPSVP
+568 SGFRLPSAQ
-577 RVPNKNNALLRE
+577 RVPSKNNALLRE
-589 GRIKTKVLSNSSFLI
+589 GRIKTKVLSNNSFLL

-614 EQLVDREQVAALA
+614 EQLVDREQAASLA
-627 QVLKYMEL
+627 QILKYMEL
-635 HLIDGRTPFGEVV
+635 HLIDGRMSFEEAI

-667 TVRCGLAG
+667 TVRCGLAS

-680 IAGMLNRYR
+680 VAGMLNRYR
-689 RL
+689 KLS

>member
-1 MRCPVKDSLAVRGT
+1 META
-15 SLNDLPCRQP
+15 
-25 SFITNVKVFHSFA
+25 I
-38 LLLPVSIV
+38 
-46 LQIVLVSFWSSALPL
+46 
-61 FHHPPAPAPLTP
+61 
-73 PTNDIIIIRRIN
+73 DIISRRYSHN
-85 VNFYMLTETVT
+85 TRECPPLLALNSFTETVI
-96 TMKTKNDLHKLLLS
+96 TMKTKDDLRKLLLS
-110 IDHRGYPAYKE
+110 IDHRGYPAYKD

-152 VPGSVARFPR
+152 VPGRVARFPR
-162 EYFAP
+162 EYTAP
-167 GHRLITLQDT
+167 GHRLITLQDM
-177 LLRLFGKEI
+177 LLRLFDREI

-213 RTACRVDPRSGDV
+213 RTACRVDPDSGDV

-243 RALIQILDEFLP
+243 RPLIQILEEFLP
-255 EAVSSSLICQN
+255 AAVSSSLLYQN
-266 IDAGKLLDAI
+266 IDHRKLLDAI

-285 RSVLDQNG
+285 RGVLNQNG

-318 VPFVSPEAMAVTLTL
+318 VPFVSPEALAVSLTL

-363 GALEKGVYDHIRGD
+363 SALEKGVYDHIRGD
-377 GREYVITDG
+377 GREYVITDE

-397 CITNVDISLF
+397 SITNVDISLF
-407 IRDLPNGKDTVRFST
+407 IRDLPNGKDTAGFST

-439 ESGAKLLLIDEDT
+439 QAGAKLLLIDEDT

-482 RDLYEKAGI
+482 RDLYEEAGV

-510 VQMDRYIPV
+510 IQMDRYIPV
-519 EITDRAKMAASGLD
+519 EITERAKAAASGPD
-533 SSAEAD
+533 F
-539 AGAPTDSD
+539 APV
-547 SGSGTT
+547 
-553 AASIPASASADVYRA
+553 SASAGVYRA
-568 SGFRLPSVP
+568 SGFRLPSAP
-577 RVPNKNNALLRE
+577 RIPSKNKALLRE
-589 GRIKTKVLSNSSFLI
+589 GRIKTKVLSNNSFLL

-614 EQLVDREQVAALA
+614 EQLVDREQAAALA
-627 QVLKYMEL
+627 LVLKYMEL
-635 HLIDGRTPFGEVV
+635 HLIDGQTPFDEVV

-661 ELFDGS
+661 VLFDGS
-667 TVRCGLAG
+667 VVRCGLAG

-689 RL
+689 KL

>member
-1 MRCPVKDSLAVRGT
+1 META
-15 SLNDLPCRQP
+15 
-25 SFITNVKVFHSFA
+25 I
-38 LLLPVSIV
+38 
-46 LQIVLVSFWSSALPL
+46 
-61 FHHPPAPAPLTP
+61 
-73 PTNDIIIIRRIN
+73 DIISRRYSHN
-85 VNFYMLTETVT
+85 TRECPPLLALNSFTETVI
-96 TMKTKNDLHKLLLS
+96 TMKTKDDLRKLLLS
-110 IDHRGYPAYKE
+110 IDHRGYPAYKD

-152 VPGSVARFPR
+152 VPGRVARFPR
-162 EYFAP
+162 EYTAP
-167 GHRLITLQDT
+167 GHRLITLQDM
-177 LLRLFGKEI
+177 LLRLFDREI

-213 RTACRVDPRSGDV
+213 RTACRVDPDSGDV

-243 RALIQILDEFLP
+243 RPLIQILEEFLP
-255 EAVSSSLICQN
+255 AAVSSSLLYQN
-266 IDAGKLLDAI
+266 IDHRKLLDAI

-285 RSVLDQNG
+285 RGVLNQNG

-305 RVSGVSSLPMKDA
+305 RMSGVSSLPMKDA
-318 VPFVSPEAMAVTLTL
+318 VPFVSPEALAVSLTL

-363 GALEKGVYDHIRGD
+363 SALEKGVYDHIRGD
-377 GREYVITDG
+377 GREYVITDE

-397 CITNVDISLF
+397 SITNVDISLF
-407 IRDLPNGKDTVRFST
+407 IRDLPNGKDTAGFST

-439 ESGAKLLLIDEDT
+439 EAGAKLLLIDEDT

-482 RDLYEKAGI
+482 RDLYEEAGV

-510 VQMDRYIPV
+510 IQMDRYIPV
-519 EITDRAKMAASGLD
+519 EITERAKAAASGPD
-533 SSAEAD
+533 F
-539 AGAPTDSD
+539 APV
-547 SGSGTT
+547 
-553 AASIPASASADVYRA
+553 SASAGVYRA
-568 SGFRLPSVP
+568 SGFRLPSAP
-577 RVPNKNNALLRE
+577 RIPSKNKALLRE
-589 GRIKTKVLSNSSFLI
+589 GRIKTKVLSNNSFLL

-614 EQLVDREQVAALA
+614 EQLVDREQAAALA
-627 QVLKYMEL
+627 LVLKYMEL
-635 HLIDGRTPFGEVV
+635 HLIDGQTPFDEIV

-661 ELFDGS
+661 EVFDGS
-667 TVRCGLAG
+667 VVRCGLAG

-689 RL
+689 KL

>member
-1 MRCPVKDSLAVRGT
+1 MK
-15 SLNDLPCRQP
+15 
-25 SFITNVKVFHSFA
+25 TNV
-38 LLLPVSIV
+38 
-46 LQIVLVSFWSSALPL
+46 
-61 FHHPPAPAPLTP
+61 
-73 PTNDIIIIRRIN
+73 
-85 VNFYMLTETVT
+85 
-96 TMKTKNDLHKLLLS
+96 DLRKLLLS
-110 IDHRGYPAYKE
+110 IDHRGYPAYKD

-126 SYGNY
+126 SFGNY

-142 FASPSNVSVI
+142 FAAPSNVSVI
-152 VPGSVARFPR
+152 VPGRVARFPQ
-162 EYFAP
+162 EYTAP
-167 GHRLITLQDT
+167 GSRLITLEDM
-177 LLRLFGKEI
+177 LLRLFGKEL
-186 RGRERRRDGSGKSGL
+186 RGRERRREGSGKSGL
-201 IDVSRPGQEVLE
+201 IDVSHPGQEVLE
-213 RTACRVDPRSGDV
+213 RTACRVDPQSGDV

-243 RALIQILDEFLP
+243 RPLIQILEEFLP
-255 EAVSSSLICQN
+255 DAVSSSLFYQN
-266 IDAGKLLDAI
+266 IDHRKLLDAI

-305 RVSGVSSLPMKDA
+305 RLSGVSSLPMKDA
-318 VPFVSPEAMAVTLTL
+318 VPFVSPEALAVSLTL
-333 PHAGTMRG
+333 PHAGTVRG

-363 GALEKGVYDHIRGD
+363 SALEKGVYDHIRGD

-397 CITNVDISLF
+397 SIRNVDISLF

-439 ESGAKLLLIDEDT
+439 EAGAKLLLIDEDT

-464 ARVVSGD
+464 AKVVSGD

-482 RDLYEKAGI
+482 RDLYEKAGV

-519 EITDRAKMAASGLD
+519 EITERAKEAASSAD
-533 SSAEAD
+533 SAAVSK
-539 AGAPTDSD
+539 SD
-547 SGSGTT
+547 
-553 AASIPASASADVYRA
+553 SADVYRA
-568 SGFRLPSVP
+568 PGFRLPSAL
-577 RVPNKNNALLRE
+577 RVPSKNNALLHE
-589 GRIKTKVLSNSSFLI
+589 GRIKTKVLSNNSFLLS
-604 AHDELDLRGL
+604 HDELDLRGL
-614 EQLVDREQVAALA
+614 EQLADREQVAALA
-627 QVLKYMEL
+627 QILKYMEL
-635 HLIDGRTPFGEVV
+635 HLIDGRTPFEEVV
-648 DRMLA
+648 DRILA

-661 ELFDGS
+661 EMFDGS
-667 TVRCGLAG
+667 TVRCGLAC
-675 VRKAE
+675 VRRAE

-689 RL
+689 KL

>member
-1 MRCPVKDSLAVRGT
+1 MRTRAA
-15 SLNDLPCRQP
+15 
-25 SFITNVKVFHSFA
+25 HFA
-38 LLLPVSIV
+38 G
-46 LQIVLVSFWSSALPL
+46 LQLYL
-61 FHHPPAPAPLTP
+61 F
-73 PTNDIIIIRRIN
+73 
-85 VNFYMLTETVT
+85 TETVI
-96 TMKTKNDLHKLLLS
+96 TMKTKDDLRKLLLS
-110 IDHRGYPAYKE
+110 IDHRGYPAYKD

-152 VPGSVARFPR
+152 VPGRVARFPR
-162 EYFAP
+162 EYTAP
-167 GHRLITLQDT
+167 GHRLITLQDM
-177 LLRLFGKEI
+177 LLRLFDREI

-213 RTACRVDPRSGDV
+213 RTACRVDSDSGDV

-243 RALIQILDEFLP
+243 RPLIQILEEFLP
-255 EAVSSSLICQN
+255 AAVSSSLLYQN
-266 IDAGKLLDAI
+266 IDHRKLLDAI

-285 RSVLDQNG
+285 RGVLNQNG

-318 VPFVSPEAMAVTLTL
+318 VPFVSPEALAVSLTL

-363 GALEKGVYDHIRGD
+363 SALEKGVYDHIRGD
-377 GREYVITDG
+377 GREYVITDE

-397 CITNVDISLF
+397 SITNVDISLF
-407 IRDLPNGKDTVRFST
+407 IRDLPNGKDTAGFST

-439 ESGAKLLLIDEDT
+439 QAGAKLLLIDEDT

-482 RDLYEKAGI
+482 RDLYEEAGV

-510 VQMDRYIPV
+510 IQMDRYIPV
-519 EITDRAKMAASGLD
+519 EITERAKAAASGPD
-533 SSAEAD
+533 F
-539 AGAPTDSD
+539 APV
-547 SGSGTT
+547 
-553 AASIPASASADVYRA
+553 SASAGVYRA
-568 SGFRLPSVP
+568 SGFRLPSAP
-577 RVPNKNNALLRE
+577 RIPSKNKALLRE
-589 GRIKTKVLSNSSFLI
+589 GRIKTKVLSNNSFLL

-614 EQLVDREQVAALA
+614 EQLVDREQAAALA
-627 QVLKYMEL
+627 LVLKYMEL
-635 HLIDGRTPFGEVV
+635 HLIDGQTPFDEVV

-667 TVRCGLAG
+667 VVRCGLAG

-689 RL
+689 KL

>member
-1 MRCPVKDSLAVRGT
+1 MRTRAA
-15 SLNDLPCRQP
+15 
-25 SFITNVKVFHSFA
+25 HFA
-38 LLLPVSIV
+38 G
-46 LQIVLVSFWSSALPL
+46 LQLYL
-61 FHHPPAPAPLTP
+61 F
-73 PTNDIIIIRRIN
+73 
-85 VNFYMLTETVT
+85 TETVI
-96 TMKTKNDLHKLLLS
+96 TMKTKDDLRKLLLS
-110 IDHRGYPAYKE
+110 IDHRGYPAYKD

-152 VPGSVARFPR
+152 VPGRVARLPR
-162 EYFAP
+162 EYTAP
-167 GHRLITLQDT
+167 GHRLITLQDM
-177 LLRLFGKEI
+177 LLRLFDREI

-213 RTACRVDPRSGDV
+213 RTACRVDPDSGDV

-243 RALIQILDEFLP
+243 RPLIQILEEFLP
-255 EAVSSSLICQN
+255 AAVSSSLLYQN
-266 IDAGKLLDAI
+266 IDHRKLLDAI

-285 RSVLDQNG
+285 RGVLNQNG

-318 VPFVSPEAMAVTLTL
+318 VPFVSPEALAVSLTL

-363 GALEKGVYDHIRGD
+363 SALEKGVYDHIRGD
-377 GREYVITDG
+377 GREYVITDE

-397 CITNVDISLF
+397 SITNVDISLF
-407 IRDLPNGKDTVRFST
+407 IRDLPNGKDTAGFST

-439 ESGAKLLLIDEDT
+439 QAGAKLLLIDEDT

-482 RDLYEKAGI
+482 RDLYEEAGV

-510 VQMDRYIPV
+510 IQMDRYIPV
-519 EITDRAKMAASGLD
+519 EITERAKAAASGPD
-533 SSAEAD
+533 F
-539 AGAPTDSD
+539 APV
-547 SGSGTT
+547 
-553 AASIPASASADVYRA
+553 SASAGVYRA
-568 SGFRLPSVP
+568 SGFRLPSAP
-577 RVPNKNNALLRE
+577 RIPSKNKALLRE
-589 GRIKTKVLSNSSFLI
+589 GRIKTKVLSNNSFLL

-614 EQLVDREQVAALA
+614 EQLVDREQAAALA
-627 QVLKYMEL
+627 LVLKYMEL
-635 HLIDGRTPFGEVV
+635 HLIDGQTPFYEVV

-667 TVRCGLAG
+667 VVRCGLAG

-689 RL
+689 KL

>member
-1 MRCPVKDSLAVRGT
+1 MK
-15 SLNDLPCRQP
+15 
-25 SFITNVKVFHSFA
+25 
-38 LLLPVSIV
+38 
-46 LQIVLVSFWSSALPL
+46 
-61 FHHPPAPAPLTP
+61 
-73 PTNDIIIIRRIN
+73 TNDDLRR
-85 VNFYMLTETVT
+85 
-96 TMKTKNDLHKLLLS
+96 LLLS
-110 IDHRGYPAYKE
+110 IDRRGYPAYKE

-126 SYGNY
+126 SFGNY

-142 FASPSNVSVI
+142 FASPSNVSVT
-152 VPGSVARFPR
+152 VPGRIARFPQ
-162 EYFAP
+162 EYTAP
-167 GHRLITLQDT
+167 GHRLITLQDM
-177 LLRLFGKEI
+177 LLRLFGREI

-201 IDVSRPGQEVLE
+201 IDVTRPGQEVLE
-213 RTACRVDPRSGDV
+213 RTACRVDPESGDV

-243 RALIQILDEFLP
+243 RALIQILEEFLP
-255 EAVSSSLICQN
+255 EAVSSSLLYQN
-266 IDAGKLLDAI
+266 IDRKKLQDAI
-276 NLSDDQAYI
+276 DLSDDQAYI
-285 RSVLDQNG
+285 RSVLDLNG
-293 LCAFVGDGSVLP
+293 LCAFVADGSVLP
-305 RVSGVSSLPMKDA
+305 RVSGISPLPMKDA
-318 VPFVSPEAMAVTLTL
+318 VPFVSPEAQAVSLTL
-333 PHAGTMRG
+333 PHAGMVRG
-341 MGVRKGVTLIVGGG
+341 MGIRKGVTLIVGGG

-377 GREYVITDG
+377 GREYVITDN

-397 CITNVDISLF
+397 SITDVDISLF
-407 IRDLPNGKDTVRFST
+407 IRDLPNGKNTELFST

-439 ESGAKLLLIDEDT
+439 QAGAKLLLIDEDT

-482 RDLYEKAGI
+482 RDLYEKAGV

-510 VQMDRYIPV
+510 IQMDRYVPV
-519 EITDRAKMAASGLD
+519 EITKKAKEAASDWAL
-533 SSAEAD
+533 
-539 AGAPTDSD
+539 
-547 SGSGTT
+547 GTV
-553 AASIPASASADVYRA
+553 SASAIADVYRA
-568 SGFRLPSVP
+568 SGFCLPSMN
-577 RVPNKNNALLRE
+577 RVPARNNALLRE
-589 GRIKTKVLSNSSFLI
+589 GRIKTKVLSNNSFLL

-614 EQLVDREQVAALA
+614 EQLVDREQTASLAL
-627 QVLKYMEL
+627 VLKYMQL
-635 HLIDGRTPFGEVV
+635 HLIDGRTPFEDVV
-648 DRMLA
+648 GRMLS

-667 TVRCGLAG
+667 TVRCGLAS

-689 RL
+689 KLQHKVH

>member
-1 MRCPVKDSLAVRGT
+1 MNT
-15 SLNDLPCRQP
+15 SEDLR
-25 SFITNVKVFHSFA
+25 
-38 LLLPVSIV
+38 
-46 LQIVLVSFWSSALPL
+46 
-61 FHHPPAPAPLTP
+61 
-73 PTNDIIIIRRIN
+73 
-85 VNFYMLTETVT
+85 
-96 TMKTKNDLHKLLLS
+96 KLLLS
-110 IDHRGYPAYKE
+110 IDHRGYPAYKD

-126 SYGNY
+126 SFGNY

-142 FASPSNVSVI
+142 FAAPSNVSVI
-152 VPGSVARFPR
+152 VPGRVARFPK
-162 EYFAP
+162 EYNAP
-167 GHRLITLQDT
+167 GHRLITLQDM
-177 LLRLFGKEI
+177 LLRLFGKEL
-186 RGRERRRDGSGKSGL
+186 RGRERRREGSGKSGL

-243 RALIQILDEFLP
+243 RPLIQILEEFLP
-255 EAVSSSLICQN
+255 EAVSSSLIYQN
-266 IDAGKLLDAI
+266 IDHGKLLDAI

-305 RVSGVSSLPMKDA
+305 RMSGVSSLPMKDA
-318 VPFVSPEAMAVTLTL
+318 VPFVSPEALAVSLTL
-333 PHAGTMRG
+333 PHAGTVRG

-363 GALEKGVYDHIRGD
+363 SALEKGVYDHIRGD
-377 GREYVITDG
+377 GREYVITDS

-397 CITNVDISLF
+397 SIRNVDISMF

-439 ESGAKLLLIDEDT
+439 EAGAKLLLIDEDT

-482 RDLYEKAGI
+482 RDLYEKAGV

-519 EITDRAKMAASGLD
+519 EITERAKKAASNAD
-533 SSAEAD
+533 S
-539 AGAPTDSD
+539 APVSD
-547 SGSGTT
+547 T
-553 AASIPASASADVYRA
+553 ASEDVYRA
-568 SGFRLPSVP
+568 SGFRLPSAL
-577 RVPNKNNALLRE
+577 RVPAKNNALLRE
-589 GRIKTKVLSNSSFLI
+589 GRIKTKVLSNNSFLLS
-604 AHDELDLRGL
+604 HDELDLRGL

-627 QVLKYMEL
+627 HILKYMEV
-635 HLIDGRTPFGEVV
+635 HLIDGRMSFEEVV
-648 DRMLA
+648 DRILA
-653 LIDSRGLE
+653 LIDSQGLE

-667 TVRCGLAG
+667 TVRCGLAS
-675 VRKAE
+675 VRRAE

-689 RL
+689 KL

>member
-1 MRCPVKDSLAVRGT
+1 META
-15 SLNDLPCRQP
+15 
-25 SFITNVKVFHSFA
+25 I
-38 LLLPVSIV
+38 
-46 LQIVLVSFWSSALPL
+46 
-61 FHHPPAPAPLTP
+61 
-73 PTNDIIIIRRIN
+73 DIISRRYSHN
-85 VNFYMLTETVT
+85 TRECPPLLTLNSFTETVI
-96 TMKTKNDLHKLLLS
+96 TMKTKDDLRKLLLS
-110 IDHRGYPAYKE
+110 IDHRGYPAYKD

-152 VPGSVARFPR
+152 VPGRVARFPR
-162 EYFAP
+162 EYTAP
-167 GHRLITLQDT
+167 GHRLITLQDM
-177 LLRLFGKEI
+177 LLRLFDREI

-201 IDVSRPGQEVLE
+201 IDVSRPRQEVLE
-213 RTACRVDPRSGDV
+213 RTACRVDPDSGDV

-243 RALIQILDEFLP
+243 RPLIQILEEFLP
-255 EAVSSSLICQN
+255 AAVSSSLLYQN
-266 IDAGKLLDAI
+266 IDHRKLLDAI
-276 NLSDDQAYI
+276 NLSDDQDYI
-285 RSVLDQNG
+285 RGVLNQNG

-318 VPFVSPEAMAVTLTL
+318 VPFVSPEALAVSLTL

-363 GALEKGVYDHIRGD
+363 SALEKGVYDHIRGD
-377 GREYVITDG
+377 GREYVITDE

-397 CITNVDISLF
+397 SITNVDISLF
-407 IRDLPNGKDTVRFST
+407 IRDLPNGKDTAGFST

-439 ESGAKLLLIDEDT
+439 QAGAKLLLIDEDT

-482 RDLYEKAGI
+482 RDLYEEAGV

-510 VQMDRYIPV
+510 IQMDRYIPV
-519 EITDRAKMAASGLD
+519 EITERAKAAASGPD
-533 SSAEAD
+533 F
-539 AGAPTDSD
+539 APV
-547 SGSGTT
+547 
-553 AASIPASASADVYRA
+553 SASAGVYRA
-568 SGFRLPSVP
+568 SGFRLPSAP
-577 RVPNKNNALLRE
+577 RIPSKNKALLRE
-589 GRIKTKVLSNSSFLI
+589 GRIKTKVLSNNSFLL

-614 EQLVDREQVAALA
+614 EQLVDREQAAALA
-627 QVLKYMEL
+627 LVLKYMEL
-635 HLIDGRTPFGEVV
+635 HLIDGQTPFDEVV

-661 ELFDGS
+661 EVFDGS
-667 TVRCGLAG
+667 VIRCGLAG

-689 RL
+689 KL

>member
-1 MRCPVKDSLAVRGT
+1 META
-15 SLNDLPCRQP
+15 
-25 SFITNVKVFHSFA
+25 I
-38 LLLPVSIV
+38 
-46 LQIVLVSFWSSALPL
+46 
-61 FHHPPAPAPLTP
+61 
-73 PTNDIIIIRRIN
+73 DIISRRYSHN
-85 VNFYMLTETVT
+85 TRECPPLLALNSFTETVI
-96 TMKTKNDLHKLLLS
+96 TMKTKDDLRKLLLS
-110 IDHRGYPAYKE
+110 IDHRGYPAYKD

-152 VPGSVARFPR
+152 VPGRVARFPR
-162 EYFAP
+162 EYTAP
-167 GHRLITLQDT
+167 GHRLITLQDM
-177 LLRLFGKEI
+177 LLRLFDREI

-213 RTACRVDPRSGDV
+213 RTACRVDPDSGDV

-243 RALIQILDEFLP
+243 RPLIQILEEFLP
-255 EAVSSSLICQN
+255 AAVSSSLLYQN
-266 IDAGKLLDAI
+266 IDHRKLLDAI

-285 RSVLDQNG
+285 RGVLNQNG

-318 VPFVSPEAMAVTLTL
+318 VPFVSPEALAVSLTL

-363 GALEKGVYDHIRGD
+363 SALEKGVYDHIRGD
-377 GREYVITDG
+377 GREYVITDE

-397 CITNVDISLF
+397 SITNVDISLF
-407 IRDLPNGKDTVRFST
+407 IRDLPNGKDTAGFST

-439 ESGAKLLLIDEDT
+439 QAGAKFLLIDEDT

-482 RDLYEKAGI
+482 RDLYEEAGV

-510 VQMDRYIPV
+510 IQMDRYIPV
-519 EITDRAKMAASGLD
+519 EITERAKAAASGPD
-533 SSAEAD
+533 F
-539 AGAPTDSD
+539 APV
-547 SGSGTT
+547 
-553 AASIPASASADVYRA
+553 SASAGVYRA
-568 SGFRLPSVP
+568 SGFRLPSAP
-577 RVPNKNNALLRE
+577 RIPSKNKALLRE
-589 GRIKTKVLSNSSFLI
+589 GRIKTKVLSNNSFLL

-614 EQLVDREQVAALA
+614 EQLVDREQAAALA
-627 QVLKYMEL
+627 LVLKYMEL
-635 HLIDGRTPFGEVV
+635 HLIDGQTPFDEVV

-667 TVRCGLAG
+667 VVRCGLAG

-689 RL
+689 KL